1 MSRCQ
6 TELAAKK
13 GGREWGL
20 YTDERRG
27 TAGLGRSSGLSTT
40 LTGSQVRESTRTGK
54 EFEAR
59 RFLKEREG
67 RVVTGQPIL
76 PRADRIRYQEV
87 ARDLREHY
95 QTTGARNLKEAET
108 RLQHLDRFFQG
119 RRVAALSQ
127 ADATSYVLKRQSG
140 GAANSTINR
149 ELAVLT
155 RMLHLAYET
164 SKLVRIPVIRK
175 LKENAPRQGFFER
188 EQFEAVRRRL
198 RPDLQTALAIGYTY
212 GWRMQSEVLALERRQ
227 VDLDSGTLR
236 LDPGT
241 TKNYE
246 GRIVYLT
253 PALKALLAAQLE
265 RVERLSKQTR
275 QIIPYLFPHLTGR
288 RAGTQRGDFREA
300 WTTACKKAG
309 VPGMLRHDLRRTAVR
324 NMVNLGVPERVA
336 MKVTGH
342 KTRSVF
348 DRYHIVSPGDL
359 QDVAKRLAG
368 TFQGTQGYSE
378 VAARPLNSDNPSTR
392 P

>member
-1 MSRCQ
+1 MGSIYIRK
-6 TELAAKK
+6 T
-13 GGREWGL
+13 R
-20 YTDERRG
+20 T
-27 TAGLGRSSGLSTT
+27 GRSGSVFWVKYYVNGLP
-40 LTGSQVRESTRTGK
+40 VRESTRTGK
-54 EFEAR
+54 ESEAR

-155 RMLHLAYET
+155 RMLRLAYET

-198 RPDLQTALAIGYTY
+198 RPDLQTASAIAFTY
-212 GWRMQSEVLALERRQ
+212 GWRMQSEVLALKRRQ
-227 VDLDSGTLR
+227 VDLQSGTLR

-241 TKNYE
+241 TKNNE
-246 GRIVYLT
+246 GRVVYLT
-253 PALKALLAAQLE
+253 PELKALLAAQLE
-265 RVERLSKQTR
+265 RVERLSKQNR

-288 RAGTQRGDFREA
+288 RAGTQRGDFRKA
-300 WTTACKKAG
+300 WTTACQKAG

-324 NMVNLGVPERVA
+324 NMVNAGVPERVA

-359 QDVAKRLAG
+359 QDVARRLAG
-368 TFQGTQGYSE
+368 TFSGTPRHSE
-378 VAARPLNSDNPSTR
+378 VAGRSLNSDNPSTR

>member
-1 MSRCQ
+1 MGSV
-6 TELAAKK
+6 
-13 GGREWGL
+13 
-20 YTDERRG
+20 YRRRRRDG
-27 TAGLGRSSGLSTT
+27 KY
-40 LTGSQVRESTRTGK
+40 GSVFWVKYYVNGQAVRETTGTNK
-54 EFEAR
+54 ESEAR

-67 RVVTGQPIL
+67 RAAVGQAIL
-76 PRADRIRYQEV
+76 PRADRVRYEEV

-95 QTTGARNLKEAET
+95 QATGARNLTEAET

-127 ADATSYVLKRQSG
+127 ADTTAYVLKRRGDDVSN
-140 GAANSTINR
+140 ATINR
-149 ELAVLT
+149 ELAILT
-155 RMLHLAYET
+155 RMLRLAYET

-198 RPDLQTALAIGYTY
+198 RPDLQTASAIAYTY

-227 VDLDSGTLR
+227 VDLQSGTLR

-241 TKNYE
+241 TKNNE
-246 GRIVYLT
+246 GRVVFLT
-253 PALKALLAAQLE
+253 PELKALLAVQLE
-265 RVERLSKQTR
+265 RVERVSKQNR
-275 QIIPYLFPHLTGR
+275 LIIPYLFPHLTGR
-288 RAGTQRGDFREA
+288 RAGTQRGDFKKA
-300 WTTACKKAG
+300 WTTACQKAG

-324 NMVNLGVPERVA
+324 NMVNAGVPERVA

-359 QDVAKRLAG
+359 QDVARRLAG
-368 TFQGTQGYSE
+368 TFSGTPPHSE
-378 VAARPLNSDNPSTR
+378 VAGRSLNSDNSSTR
-392 P
+392 L

>member
-1 MSRCQ
+1 MGS
-6 TELAAKK
+6 
-13 GGREWGL
+13 L
-20 YTDERRG
+20 YRRRHRDG
-27 TAGLGRSSGLSTT
+27 TAGRIYWAKYYVNGRP
-40 LTGSQVRESTRTGK
+40 VRETTGTDK
-54 EFEAR
+54 ETEAR

-67 RVVTGQPIL
+67 RAAVGQAIL
-76 PRADRIRYQEV
+76 PRAARVRYEEV

-95 QTTGARNLKEAET
+95 QATGARNLKEAET

-127 ADATSYVLKRQSG
+127 MDATAYVLKRHGDDVSN
-140 GAANSTINR
+140 ATINR
-149 ELAVLT
+149 ELAILT
-155 RMLHLAYET
+155 KMLRLAYET

-198 RPDLQTALAIGYTY
+198 RPDLQTASAIAYTY

-227 VDLDSGTLR
+227 VDLQSGTLR

-241 TKNYE
+241 TKNNE

-253 PALKALLAAQLE
+253 PELKALLAAQLE
-265 RVERLSKQTR
+265 RVERLSKQNR
-275 QIIPYLFPHLTGR
+275 QIIPYIFPHLTGR
-288 RAGTQRGDFREA
+288 RAGTQRGDFRKA
-300 WTTACKKAG
+300 WSTACQKAG

-324 NMVNLGVPERVA
+324 NMVNAGVPELVA

-359 QDVAKRLAG
+359 QDVARRLAG
-368 TFQGTQGYSE
+368 TFSGTPRHSE
-378 VAARPLNSDNPSTR
+378 VAGRSLNSDNPSTR

>member
-1 MSRCQ
+1 VFWV
-6 TELAAKK
+6 KYYVN
-13 GGREWGL
+13 GRP
-20 YTDERRG
+20 
-27 TAGLGRSSGLSTT
+27 
-40 LTGSQVRESTRTGK
+40 VRETTGTNK
-54 EFEAR
+54 ETEAR

-67 RVVTGQPIL
+67 RAAVGQAIL
-76 PRADRIRYQEV
+76 PRADRVRYEEV

-95 QTTGARNLKEAET
+95 QATGARNLKEAET

-127 ADATSYVLKRQSG
+127 ADAIAYVLERQGDEVSN
-140 GAANSTINR
+140 ATINR
-149 ELAVLT
+149 ELAILT
-155 RMLHLAYET
+155 KMLRLAYET
-164 SKLVRIPVIRK
+164 SKLVRMPVIRK

-198 RPDLQTALAIGYTY
+198 RPDLQTASAIAFTY
-212 GWRMQSEVLALERRQ
+212 GWRMQSEVLALKRRQ
-227 VDLDSGTLR
+227 VDLQSGTLR

-241 TKNYE
+241 TKNNE
-246 GRIVYLT
+246 GRVVYLT
-253 PALKALLAAQLE
+253 PELKALLAAQLE
-265 RVERLSKQTR
+265 RVERLSKQNR

-288 RAGTQRGDFREA
+288 RAGTQRGDFRKA
-300 WTTACKKAG
+300 WTTACQKAG

-324 NMVNLGVPERVA
+324 NMVNAGVPERVA

-359 QDVAKRLAG
+359 QDVARRLAG
-368 TFQGTQGYSE
+368 TFSGTPRHSE
-378 VAARPLNSDNPSTR
+378 VAGRSLNSDNPSTR